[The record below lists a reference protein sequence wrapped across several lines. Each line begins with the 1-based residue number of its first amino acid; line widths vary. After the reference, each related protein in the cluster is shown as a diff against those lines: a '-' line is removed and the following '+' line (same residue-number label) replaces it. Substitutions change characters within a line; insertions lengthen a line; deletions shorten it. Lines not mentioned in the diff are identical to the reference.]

1 MVIYALGLA
10 LSLIGVSLPAVAGA
24 RAWRDPAALSD
35 LLNQPPPQPSAAR
48 WWSDLVVKWWRRIWT
63 FSAAILLAVVGVVMA
78 DDAADSTGLTWVRS
92 TLSLSALLLGYIAV
106 GAVVEMNVL
115 VRRVVRQ
122 PSWNRQP
129 LDTID
134 QLVVALSSICCSL
147 IGVSVLANAMA

>member
-1 MVIYALGLA
+1 VSYALGLA
-10 LSLIGVSLPAVAGA
+10 LSLIGIALPAVAGP
-24 RAWRDPAALSD
+24 RAWRDRAALRE
-35 LLNQPPPQPSAAR
+35 LLKQPPPQPSAAR
-48 WWSDLVVKWWRRIWT
+48 WWSDLVLKWWRRIWA

-78 DDAADSTGLTWVRS
+78 DDAANSTELTWVRS
-92 TLSLSALLLGYIAV
+92 TLSLAALLLGYIAV
-106 GAVVEMNVL
+106 GAVVEMNFL

-147 IGVSVLANAMA
+147 VGVSVLANAVA